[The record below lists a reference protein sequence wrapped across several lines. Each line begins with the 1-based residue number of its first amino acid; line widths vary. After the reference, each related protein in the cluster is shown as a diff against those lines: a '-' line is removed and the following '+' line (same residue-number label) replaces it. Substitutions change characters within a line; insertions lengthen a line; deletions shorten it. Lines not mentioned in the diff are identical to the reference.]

1 MERSGSSSLESPA
14 SAGILESAI
23 RASSASS
30 NDAQRF
36 RGKKAVREIIIGERM
51 PAAYLA
57 GLTTLVKKQFGQT
70 PVRTARRASN
80 LYTLIIE

>member
-1 MERSGSSSLESPA
+1 
-14 SAGILESAI
+14 
-23 RASSASS
+23 
-30 NDAQRF
+30 
-36 RGKKAVREIIIGERM
+36 VREIFIGERM